1 MTTDADKTR
10 PAAISDDTLREALA
24 VANLPTLLMVL
35 VQITGDMK
43 WLEDPY
49 TPTRPRGLSD
59 NDSAGLSIELQ
70 QQVRDA
76 AFDAISGWLRDGH
89 CAIPEVSEDLAVRML
104 SRSMGDSIPSA
115 YGPLLRSE
123 LSPQSVDPRVAAE
136 TFSDAASDY
145 SVVIVGAGVSGVAA
159 ALLLKSAGFDVTVL
173 EKSGSVGGVYVENHY
188 PNVAVDT
195 PSHLYSFLWA
205 RYDWSRYFA
214 EGGEVLSYFEHI
226 ARDFG
231 VEENI
236 QFNTSVLRTVYDAT
250 TCRWTT
256 TARRSDGTTFTIE
269 SNFVVSAVGAFNPP
283 KYPHIEGADLFT
295 GESFHTATF
304 PEVDLSGKRV
314 AVIGNGATAMQLV
327 PAIAPDVEHLVVFQR
342 QPQWAAPFE
351 KFQQPVP
358 PALRALF
365 QAVPLYDLW
374 YRIRLSW
381 LYMDRLYDSLQRDP
395 DWPHPDRSMNSIND
409 RHREF
414 FTEYIRSELQGDEKL
429 IAQLTPTYPPFGKR
443 ILLDNGWYRTMLRDN
458 VTVVSGG
465 AARMDEK
472 AVYTTDGQRHEVDV
486 VIYATGFH
494 AERFLSSFEVIGPD
508 GASLADTWN
517 GDDARAYL
525 GTVVRDLP
533 NFVCLYGPNAMIGH
547 GGSLI
552 TIAQFQLDYCADLL
566 RQVVARGDAAFEIR
580 REVHDTYNETV
591 DAMHDNMVWTH
602 PGMSTYYRNSK
613 GRVVVVN
620 PWRVLDY
627 YRMTRQADL
636 SEYVLT
642 ARAREA
648 VEAAAG
654 PVG

>member
-1 MTTDADKTR
+1 MTRDADDFR
-10 PAAISDDTLREALA
+10 IGAISDETLREALA
-24 VANLPTLLMVL
+24 VANVPTLLMVL

-43 WLEDPY
+43 WLEDPFA
-49 TPTRPRGLSD
+49 PTRPRGLSD
-59 NDSAGLSIELQ
+59 NDTAGLSPEVQ
-70 QQVRDA
+70 QQVRNA
-76 AFDAISGWLRDGH
+76 SFDAISGWLRDGR

-104 SRSMGDSIPSA
+104 SSSMGDSIPA
-115 YGPLLRSE
+115 DYGPLLCSE
-123 LSPQSVDPRVAAE
+123 LSPQSVDPREVAA
-136 TFSDAASDY
+136 TFSEAASDY
-145 SVVIVGAGVSGVAA
+145 SVVIVGAGASGIAA
-159 ALLLKSAGFDVTVL
+159 ALVLKSAGFDVTVL
-173 EKSGSVGGVYVENHY
+173 EKNAGVGGVWSENHY
-188 PNVAVDT
+188 PNVGVDT

-214 EGGEVLSYFEHI
+214 EGSEVLRYFEHI

-231 VEENI
+231 VEEDI
-236 QFNTSVLRTVYDAT
+236 QFETSVLSTVYDPA

-256 TARRSDGTTFTIE
+256 TAKRADGSTFTLE

-283 KYPHIEGADLFT
+283 KYPHIEGADRFA
-295 GESFHTATF
+295 GQSFHTATF
-304 PEVDLSGKRV
+304 PDVDLTGKRV

-327 PAIAPDVEHLVVFQR
+327 PAIAPDVEHLVVLQR

-358 PALRALF
+358 EALRALF
-365 QAVPLYDLW
+365 EAVPLYDLW

-381 LYMDRLYDSLQRDP
+381 LYMDRMYDALQRDP
-395 DWPHPDRSMNSIND
+395 EWPHPERSMNLTND
-409 RHREF
+409 RHRKF
-414 FTEYIRSELQGDEKL
+414 FTKYIRSELEGNEEL

-458 VTVVSGG
+458 VTLVSSGV
-465 AARMDEK
+465 ARMDEN

-494 AERFLSSFEVIGPD
+494 ADRFLSTFEVIGAD
-508 GASLADTWN
+508 GASLADAWD

-525 GTVVRDLP
+525 GTVVPGLP
-533 NFVCLYGPNAMIGH
+533 NFMCLYGPNAAIGH

-552 TIAQFQLDYCADLL
+552 TIAQFQIDYCVDLL
-566 RQVVARGDAAFEIR
+566 RQVVERGDAAFEIR
-580 REVHDTYNETV
+580 REVHDAYNETV
-591 DAMHDNMVWTH
+591 DSMHDNMVWTH

-627 YRMTRQADL
+627 YRMTRHADL
-636 SEYVLT
+636 SEYVVT
-642 ARAREA
+642 ARSPE
-648 VEAAAG
+648 VVGAAIS
-654 PVG
+654 